1 MAATPTGRSKR
12 REQRKDTPMRIR
24 TIKPEFWTSNDIADL
39 SLEDRL
45 LFIGLWSYVD
55 DHGRGRAEAHL
66 IIAALFPRDMFAN
79 PRETVARVS
88 RGLSHLS
95 DAGLIHRYEV
105 EGAPFFAVTAWTKHQ
120 RVDKP
125 RPSRIPS
132 PEEADT
138 TTIPQNDA
146 NRETVA
152 KESRNCREG
161 VAKPLDTS
169 APGTGEQGNR
179 GYTPYKSPKGDATV
193 AADAATLDDDS
204 DALIDALVA
213 PPASSSKTPKPKTSR
228 RRRET
233 YPSEFEAFWDAYP
246 KKADKRAALRAWKRA
261 VAEVD
266 NGRLIEAARAYAAD
280 PARKPDYTKNA
291 TTWLNAGSWD
301 NQPAEPSTPRVV
313 SMWDYV
319 GGLAPRNDTSGA
331 PAQHP
336 TDAPRT
342 GLERPNTPAQV
353 PTPTPR
359 KVHAR

>member
-1 MAATPTGRSKR
+1 
-12 REQRKDTPMRIR
+12 MRIR

-39 SLEDRL
+39 PLEDRL

-55 DHGRGRAEAHL
+55 DYGRGRDEAPL
-66 IIAALFPRDMFAN
+66 IIADLFPRDIFSN
-79 PRETVARVS
+79 PRETVERVS
-88 RGLSHLS
+88 RGLSRLS

-105 EGAPFFAVTAWTKHQ
+105 KGAPFFTVTAWTKHQ

-138 TTIPQNDA
+138 PANPQNDA
-146 NRETVA
+146 NRETIA
-152 KESRNCREG
+152 NMSRNLREH
-161 VAKPLDTS
+161 VANPRDTS

-179 GYTPYKSPKGDATV
+179 GYTPYKSPKGDTV
-193 AADAATLDDDS
+193 TADAATLDDD
-204 DALIDALVA
+204 ALIDAPAA
-213 PPASSSKTPKPKTSR
+213 PSPKPAKPKTSR
-228 RRRET
+228 HRRET
-233 YPSEFEAFWDAYP
+233 YPPEFEAFWDAYP

-266 NGRLIEAARAYAAD
+266 NDRLVEAARAYAAD

-291 TTWLNAGSWD
+291 TTWLNAGSWN

-319 GGLAPRNDTSGA
+319 GGLAPRDDVSGDPHPAA
-331 PAQHP
+331 PTQYPA
-336 TDAPRT
+336 DALRT
-342 GLERPNTPAQV
+342 GLERPNTPDQV
-353 PTPTPR
+353 STPTPR

>member
-1 MAATPTGRSKR
+1 M
-12 REQRKDTPMRIR
+12 
-24 TIKPEFWTSNDIADL
+24 
-39 SLEDRL
+39 
-45 LFIGLWSYVD
+45 
-55 DHGRGRAEAHL
+55 
-66 IIAALFPRDMFAN
+66 
-79 PRETVARVS
+79 
-88 RGLSHLS
+88 
-95 DAGLIHRYEV
+95 
-105 EGAPFFAVTAWTKHQ
+105 
-120 RVDKP
+120 
-125 RPSRIPS
+125 
-132 PEEADT
+132 
-138 TTIPQNDA
+138 
-146 NRETVA
+146 
-152 KESRNCREG
+152 
-161 VAKPLDTS
+161 
-169 APGTGEQGNR
+169 
-179 GYTPYKSPKGDATV
+179 
-193 AADAATLDDDS
+193 
-204 DALIDALVA
+204 A

-336 TDAPRT
+336 TGAPRT

-353 PTPTPR
+353 STPTPR

>member
-1 MAATPTGRSKR
+1 
-12 REQRKDTPMRIR
+12 MRIR

-95 DAGLIHRYEV
+95 DAGLIRRYEV
-105 EGAPFFAVTAWTKHQ
+105 EGAPFFAVTAWTTHQ

-152 KESRNCREG
+152 KESRNLSTLLR
-161 VAKPLDTS
+161 L
-169 APGTGEQGNR
+169 EQGNR
-179 GYTPYKSPKGDATV
+179 GTGDIPPISPPRGTPPSPLT
-193 AADAATLDDDS
+193 
-204 DALIDALVA
+204 
-213 PPASSSKTPKPKTSR
+213 R
-228 RRRET
+228 RR
-233 YPSEFEAFWDAYP
+233 SM
-246 KKADKRAALRAWKRA
+246 
-261 VAEVD
+261 
-266 NGRLIEAARAYAAD
+266 
-280 PARKPDYTKNA
+280 
-291 TTWLNAGSWD
+291 TTVMHS
-301 NQPAEPSTPRVV
+301 ST
-313 SMWDYV
+313 
-319 GGLAPRNDTSGA
+319 
-331 PAQHP
+331 H
-336 TDAPRT
+336 
-342 GLERPNTPAQV
+342 
-353 PTPTPR
+353 
-359 KVHAR
+359 

>member
-1 MAATPTGRSKR
+1 
-12 REQRKDTPMRIR
+12 MRIR

-179 GYTPYKSPKGDATV
+179 GCTPYKSPKGDATV
-193 AADAATLDDDS
+193 AAEMAHELSVMQPIITRILSERVRLTIFQASRSPVHFISLMLMPLYASFNRGMSVSRCT
-204 DALIDALVA
+204 
-213 PPASSSKTPKPKTSR
+213 ASSAKT
-228 RRRET
+228 
-233 YPSEFEAFWDAYP
+233 
-246 KKADKRAALRAWKRA
+246 
-261 VAEVD
+261 
-266 NGRLIEAARAYAAD
+266 
-280 PARKPDYTKNA
+280 
-291 TTWLNAGSWD
+291 GS
-301 NQPAEPSTPRVV
+301 
-313 SMWDYV
+313 
-319 GGLAPRNDTSGA
+319 GLCS
-331 PAQHP
+331 
-336 TDAPRT
+336 
-342 GLERPNTPAQV
+342 V
-353 PTPTPR
+353 I
-359 KVHAR
+359 HA